1 MSFQRIVIGV
11 DFSTASLNAV
21 RWVAAHFAP
30 RAKLFLAHVVPR
42 PHTPAFLRDR
52 APARDD
58 ELEPTLYPGLSGFA
72 DLAGARWTEVAV
84 RHGRPEHELAALA
97 HEVRADLVCVGRSQR
112 RRGAGRFGATTP
124 QRLLGRTNLPVL
136 VVPAEARLAPVSL
149 LAAVS
154 DGAEGERVLWTAAAL
169 ATAWDARVDVLH
181 SVDPTIARAGAAADH
196 ARSVAELT
204 ETWLGRRVAD
214 VPLPGRR
221 VTTIGQVGEASDA
234 IISHATRAN
243 TDVVV
248 MGRRTEL
255 EDAVAETGCIGST
268 TRMVTWATPC
278 PVLVVGARPSVHPV
292 DDAALPRRA
301 WELGVVGPGARR
313 GIGAPA
319 RHRVVF
325 PPGGGDAA

>member
-1 MSFQRIVIGV
+1 MSFHRIVIGV

-52 APARDD
+52 APAQDD

-84 RHGRPEHELAALA
+84 RHGRPEHELAAIA
-97 HEVRADLVCVGRSQR
+97 HDLRADLICVGRSQH

-124 QRLLGRTNLPVL
+124 QRLLARTNAPVL

-154 DGAEGERVLWTAAAL
+154 DGAEGDGVLSTAAAL
-169 ATAWDARVDVLH
+169 ATGWDARVDVLH
-181 SVDPTIARAGAAADH
+181 SVDPAIATSADDQ
-196 ARSVAELT
+196 APSAAELT
-204 ETWLGRRVAD
+204 EAWLERRVSD
-214 VPLPGRR
+214 LPMPGRR
-221 VTTIGQVGEASDA
+221 VTTIGQIGEASDA

-255 EDAVAETGCIGST
+255 GEADSVTGCIGST
-268 TRMVTWATPC
+268 TRMVTWAAPC
-278 PVLVVGARPSVHPV
+278 PVLVVGSRRSAHPV
-292 DDAALPRRA
+292 EDLTLARRA
-301 WELGVVGPGARR
+301 WDLDVAERGARR
-313 GIGAPA
+313 GIGAMA
-319 RHRVVF
+319 RRRIVT